1 MKSKP
6 IALIVVA
13 AAMLTSCAGDDV
25 LAELSEPKEILFSVS
40 EASSETRAGITT
52 DNISNFGISITNPV
66 SSQYTY
72 NNVKVDKSGAD
83 GKWTPTDQ
91 LLWHNLT
98 DTVDI
103 VAMSPYSS
111 QARNLCGVSNYA
123 VSVKADQTKGVEDS
137 DFLVWKATAFV
148 PKRDLNSDGTLGI
161 EFKHAMCLLEI
172 RAYNSETTDAE
183 VNGPKLQGVVDFTL
197 DDPVVTAI
205 GNGGTVRCFPQS
217 LNSYSCI
224 LIPQDIAA
232 KDFSIELSTATTT
245 YKWVPNEDIKFE
257 SGKTYTIE
265 IPID

>member
-52 DNISNFGISITNPV
+52 DNIENFGISITNPV

-72 NNVKVDKSGAD
+72 NNVKVEKAST
-83 GKWTPTDQ
+83 KWTTAQQ

-111 QARNLCGVSNYA
+111 QARNLCGVSNYT
-123 VSVKADQTKGVEDS
+123 VSVKADQTKGVKDS

-172 RAYNSETTDAE
+172 CAYNSEITD
-183 VNGPKLQGVVDFTL
+183 VKVSGTKLQGVVDFTL
-197 DDPVVTAI
+197 DDPVVTAT
-205 GNGGTVRCFPQS
+205 GKGGTVMCFPQS
-217 LNSYSCI
+217 LNSYSCV